1 MTIGFWFAFFL
12 GALTV
17 AVVAGLIG
25 MAVFYAIRHPRRRTV
40 C

>member
-1 MTIGFWFAFFL
+1 MARMKQWSDRQKYALLGFVL

-25 MAVFYAIRHPRRRTV
+25 
-40 C
+40 